1 MQLQQACFSIV
12 LRISLQSGKMH
23 WEQFPKYESCA
34 TLLHQ
39 RGPRPSHGGA
49 NSLQPSIPSLV
60 WFFEFYS
67 LKPGYP
73 SVTCIISLPLF
84 LLSSS
89 PQLHVARS
97 VSQRVRPSGA
107 SGPLR
112 LRPPPQL
119 SKAETRHCGHAILAA
134 VVGFRQP
141 AFEQNTDGV
150 TDTCEQKR
158 GNGLVS
164 SAAARREQW
173 TSRWQGH
180 SLEFMRCSSSP
191 CPFLRAWEGATNLWN
206 GMMWVR
212 LVFFSPY
219 LCKVLSDNFIPQ
231 CVLDSLCAC
240 ETVAY
245 RWISGARTV
254 TGWLGYRLI
263 V

>member
-1 MQLQQACFSIV
+1 MKVARPCSTSAAHVHHTAALIRFNHPSRP
-12 LRISLQSGKMH
+12 LYDSL
-23 WEQFPKYESCA
+23 
-34 TLLHQ
+34 
-39 RGPRPSHGGA
+39 
-49 NSLQPSIPSLV
+49 NSTPD
-60 WFFEFYS
+60 
-67 LKPGYP
+67 YP

-97 VSQRVRPSGA
+97 VSQWVRPSGA

-150 TDTCEQKR
+150 TDTWEQKR
-158 GNGLVS
+158 GNGLIS

-191 CPFLRAWEGATNLWN
+191 CPFLRA
-206 GMMWVR
+206 
-212 LVFFSPY
+212 
-219 LCKVLSDNFIPQ
+219 
-231 CVLDSLCAC
+231 
-240 ETVAY
+240 
-245 RWISGARTV
+245 
-254 TGWLGYRLI
+254 
-263 V
+263 